1 MTVKKIVIEAEF
13 ATGTA
18 AMIPI
23 IHGKKMGNINI
34 RRQAMKAIS
43 IKATENNIFHLFVK

>member
-23 IHGKKMGNINI
+23 IHGKKIGNINI
-34 RRQAMKAIS
+34 QRQAIKAIS
-43 IKATENNIFHLFVK
+43 IKPTENNMFYLFVK